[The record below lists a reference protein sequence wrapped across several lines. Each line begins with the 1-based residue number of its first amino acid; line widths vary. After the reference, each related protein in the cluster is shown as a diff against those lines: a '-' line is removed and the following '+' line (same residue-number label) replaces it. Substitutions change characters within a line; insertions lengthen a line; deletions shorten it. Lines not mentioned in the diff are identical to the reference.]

1 MKHRE
6 ERKQV
11 KAVRFPGHDASL
23 TPGKKRG
30 RRKEERVEKASD
42 DSAALRMF

>member
-23 TPGKKRG
+23 TPGKKKREKEGGMG
-30 RRKEERVEKASD
+30 RKS
-42 DSAALRMF
+42 LR